1 MRNYTSD
8 ARLKDRFNREQNFL
22 LTKRIKQI
30 KPTIKIKTSDNNLHL
45 KTLNNNKP
53 HKNKINICKF
63 KNNNLFFVVQ
73 QFEIKRNN
81 MILYKK
87 LLDIDK
93 NRRKKISQNLAPILN
108 TKKKNKEIHVQN
120 EIKTLAQEN
129 LFMLKRLLEKASNIN
144 NRKLKEDFEKNQ
156 EYKNNICNYPSINF
170 YKNAKISEPIIESFK
185 NKNNTNAFP
194 TIYKMSSLQF
204 NKRGNI
210 FNKLDEQ
217 YYKNVKK
224 NIKNESIIK
233 SENNTEEKNSGN
245 DSGSGDDD
253 ENNSGSGSGSGS
265 GCGSGDM
272 TESEDKKSLE
282 KEYNNPY
289 DIWSTYTL
297 EFKS

>member
-8 ARLKDRFNREQNFL
+8 ARLKERFNREQNFL

-30 KPTIKIKTSDNNLHL
+30 KPTIKIKNSDNNLHL

-53 HKNKINICKF
+53 HKNKVNISKF
-63 KNNNLFFVVQ
+63 KNNNLFFLVQ

-93 NRRKKISQNLAPILN
+93 NRRKKISQNLASILN

-129 LFMLKRLLEKASNIN
+129 LFMLKRLLEKTSNIN

-170 YKNAKISEPIIESFK
+170 YKNAKINEPIIESFNFYK
-185 NKNNTNAFP
+185 DKSKNNTNSFP
-194 TIYKMSSLQF
+194 IIYKMSSLKF
-204 NKRGNI
+204 NKRRNH

-233 SENNTEEKNSGN
+233 SENNTEEKNSG
-245 DSGSGDDD
+245 SGDDD
-253 ENNSGSGSGSGS
+253 ENNRGSGSGSGSGS
-265 GCGSGDM
+265 ESGSGSGDM

-282 KEYNNPY
+282 KE
-289 DIWSTYTL
+289 
-297 EFKS
+297 

>member
-30 KPTIKIKTSDNNLHL
+30 KPTIKIKSPDNNFHL
-45 KTLNNNKP
+45 KTLNNNKT
-53 HKNKINICKF
+53 HKNKVNICKF
-63 KNNNLFFVVQ
+63 KNKNYNLFFIVQ

-93 NRRKKISQNLAPILN
+93 NRRKKISQNLASFLN

-120 EIKTLAQEN
+120 EIKALAQEN
-129 LFMLKRLLEKASNIN
+129 LFMLKRLLEKTSNIN

-170 YKNAKISEPIIESFK
+170 YKNAKISEPIIESFNFNK
-185 NKNNTNAFP
+185 DKSKNNTNVFP

-204 NKRGNI
+204 NKRKNH

-224 NIKNESIIK
+224 IIKNDSVIK
-233 SENNTEEKNSGN
+233 SENNNEEKNSG
-245 DSGSGDDD
+245 SADDD
-253 ENNSGSGSGSGS
+253 ENNSGSGSGSGI
-265 GCGSGDM
+265 GDM
-272 TESEDKKSLE
+272 TESEDKKSME
-282 KEYNNPY
+282 KE
-289 DIWSTYTL
+289 
-297 EFKS
+297 